1 MQMVTEKPYLR
12 IAYPHL
18 KELGPE
24 VESITRALVSGMGTD
39 CTASAAMEQ
48 GNELSEGRHQAV
60 FSIVPGFCGPSYL
73 AVCQRRHTLLFLP
86 L

>member
-1 MQMVTEKPYLR
+1 MVTEKAYLR

-24 VESITRALVSGMGTD
+24 VESIARAPVSGLGTD
-39 CTASAAMEQ
+39 CTASVAMEQ

-60 FSIVPGFCGPSYL
+60 F
-73 AVCQRRHTLLFLP
+73 
-86 L
+86 